1 MKKRRSG
8 IGKQLGNLSPFMY
21 FSLSHCKPRSHLA
34 RSSAPAGGVRDME
47 KHVRGPPSLT
57 FDTCRVEVI
66 TVDPN
71 CRIPHEARDRVD
83 EHAF

>member
-1 MKKRRSG
+1 
-8 IGKQLGNLSPFMY
+8 
-21 FSLSHCKPRSHLA
+21 
-34 RSSAPAGGVRDME
+34 ME